1 MGSDIS
7 TALHEYFNVL
17 RNSIVIKHQQLLF
30 IGDKWVLFHWEQ
42 FPWFLLYYLGR
53 DEGYNIPLKWYSH
66 SYPVN
71 EALRSGGC
79 GERDIQTDSEGR
91 KRENGLG
98 VGRRR
103 HICTEKERD
112 RERAGERGRGG
123 GSRGRERD
131 AEKGSEHKP
140 EAEPEI
146 TVDPLLCLSLQ
157 GSTVISFVRKYYLMW
172 KGSES
177 LVFTTNT
184 FPGL

>member
-1 MGSDIS
+1 MWRERHTDRQCGKKEREW
-7 TALHEYFNVL
+7 A
-17 RNSIVIKHQQLLF
+17 
-30 IGDKWVLFHWEQ
+30 
-42 FPWFLLYYLGR
+42 
-53 DEGYNIPLKWYSH
+53 
-66 SYPVN
+66 
-71 EALRSGGC
+71 GG
-79 GERDIQTDSEGR
+79 G
-91 KRENGLG
+91 
-98 VGRRR
+98 
-103 HICTEKERD
+103 EKETHMHRERE

-131 AEKGSEHKP
+131 AEKGREHKP

>member
-1 MGSDIS
+1 M
-7 TALHEYFNVL
+7 H
-17 RNSIVIKHQQLLF
+17 
-30 IGDKWVLFHWEQ
+30 
-42 FPWFLLYYLGR
+42 
-53 DEGYNIPLKWYSH
+53 
-66 SYPVN
+66 
-71 EALRSGGC
+71 
-79 GERDIQTDSEGR
+79 
-91 KRENGLG
+91 
-98 VGRRR
+98 
-103 HICTEKERD
+103 
-112 RERAGERGRGG
+112 RERERQRESWRKSERR